1 MSVGMK
7 LWYCSAFPVELIY
20 FPRWENHRINCI
32 HFDELLSSLETEG
45 MINPL
50 FGTTAN
56 GRYQVG
62 PGKQRYCAA
71 RTLGWREVPI
81 LFWDRDNTLS
91 KLKDV
96 HKQEMTVEEANTLFD
111 GNNFVVEVPRKGYA
125 MKKHKPWRNEKHKWR
140 KE

>member
-1 MSVGMK
+1 MSKGK
-7 LWYCSAFPVELIY
+7 LWHVPRFPVEQVY
-20 FPRWENHRINCI
+20 FPRWEEFRSHCQY
-32 HFDELLSSLETEG
+32 FDKLLASLELEG

-71 RTLGWREVPI
+71 RTLGWDHVPI
-81 LFWDRDNTLS
+81 LFWDRQGTVP
-91 KLKDV
+91 KLRNMETREV
-96 HKQEMTVEEANTLFD
+96 TVKEANDLFD
-111 GNNFVVEVPRKGYA
+111 GNSFIEEVRQGYA
-125 MKKHKPWRNEKHKWR
+125 MKKHRQWRNEWHKWR